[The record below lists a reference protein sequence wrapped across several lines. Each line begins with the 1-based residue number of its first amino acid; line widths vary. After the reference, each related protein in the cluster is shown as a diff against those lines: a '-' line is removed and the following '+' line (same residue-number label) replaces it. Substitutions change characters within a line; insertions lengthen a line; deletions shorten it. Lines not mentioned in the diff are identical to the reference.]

1 MVMRRTEFMLFLAL
15 NFTMFI
21 IFADSVV
28 PQDEVEA
35 LEEIMTLMGATN
47 WRLNGN
53 SCQLEM
59 TSEVPKP
66 HPEADA
72 RVQCDIDCNTDNSSE
87 CHVVSFIH
95 KFYSLNGVLPRELVK
110 LPYLQTI
117 DFAYNYLGGKIPSEL
132 GSTRLQSISVL
143 GNRLSGEIPGELGNI
158 TTLTYLNLEANN
170 FSGTIPSDLGKL
182 INLQYLI
189 LSSNRLTGMLPASLA
204 ELKSLTDFRISDN
217 NFSGSI
223 PNFIQN
229 WRQLS
234 KIELIGTGLRGPIP
248 SYVSLLHNLTDVRIS
263 DISGP
268 TQGFPPLDNANGLLT
283 VVLRN
288 CNISGEI
295 PAYIW
300 QRRDLQLLDVSFNKL
315 VGGISND
322 IVGRSLRYV
331 FLTNNMLSG
340 GIPDTLLI
348 EGATIDLSYNN
359 FTWQGP
365 NQPACRPNMNLYI
378 NLFKSSGT
386 TLQDILPCTNN
397 ARCPKYGCSLHVNSG
412 GDDLRIRENGVD
424 VLFEGDASFDGGAGS
439 FHSTTH
445 NWGLSSTGDFLDDNI
460 QTNRYVESLQ
470 NSTNLPSIYTT
481 ARLSPLSLTY
491 ISYCLENGNYVV
503 DLHFAEI
510 QYMNDSTYRSLGRRV
525 FDIYI
530 QGKLV
535 KKDFN
540 IEDVVG
546 IKRPLVLPFNASVIN
561 NTLEIQFYW
570 AGKGTAR
577 FPKRGRYGPLI
588 SAISVNPYSKTCS
601 IGKKT
606 NKIMYVGFSLAGL
619 CLVFI
624 ISAVIWW
631 KGCSKAKKKKNKDF
645 EGLEL
650 KTVSFSFKQLNTATN
665 NFNASHK
672 IGEGGFGPVYKGR
685 LRDGTVVAVK
695 QLSSRSRQGNR
706 EFLTEIGVIS
716 CLQHPNLVKLYG
728 CCVEEDQLLL
738 VYEYLENNSLA
749 NALFGSNKSRLL
761 LDWATRFKICI
772 GIARGLAF
780 LHEESRLK
788 IVHRDIK
795 ATNVLLDKD
804 LNPKISDF
812 GLARLDEDEHTHVST
827 RVAGTIGYMAP
838 EYALWG
844 HLSDK
849 ADVYS
854 FGVVALEVVSGK
866 NNNKYIPNNDS
877 VCLLDWA
884 YRLQTSKQLE
894 ELFDERLESKINI
907 EEAEIM
913 VKVALLCTS
922 ISPSTRPTMS
932 EVVSMLEG
940 VTCVPEIAPEV
951 GRYFEDLR
959 FQTMR
964 GSNQGDRTESSMDTQ
979 YSATLKSDTRF
990 LGSSNDCFEVVSV
1003 DTRSY

>member
-1 MVMRRTEFMLFLAL
+1 MKKTDFMLFLAL
-15 NFTMFI
+15 NITMFI
-21 IFADSVV
+21 RLADSIV

-35 LEEIMTLMGATN
+35 LEEIMSLMGATN

-53 SCQLEM
+53 SCQLEPI
-59 TSEVPKP
+59 SQVLKP
-66 HPEADA
+66 HPEAD
-72 RVQCDIDCNTDNSSE
+72 VKVGCDIDCNNENSTN
-87 CHVVSFIH
+87 CHVVSFVH

-117 DFAYNYLGGKIPSEL
+117 DFAYNFLGGKIPPEL
-132 GSTRLQSISVL
+132 GSMRLQSM
-143 GNRLSGEIPGELGNI
+143 
-158 TTLTYLNLEANN
+158 NLEANN

-182 INLQYLI
+182 INLQALI
-189 LSSNRLTGMLPASLA
+189 LSSNRLTGMLPPSFA
-204 ELKSLTDFRISDN
+204 ELTSLMDFRISDN

-223 PNFIQN
+223 PNFLQN

-234 KIELIGTGLRGPIP
+234 KLELIGTGLRGPIP
-248 SYVSLLHNLTDVRIS
+248 SYISLLRNLTDLRIS

-268 TQGFPPLDNANGLLT
+268 TQPFPPLDNANGLLT

-288 CNISGEI
+288 CNVSGEI

-315 VGGISND
+315 VGGIAYD
-322 IVGRSLRYV
+322 I
-331 FLTNNMLSG
+331 
-340 GIPDTLLI
+340 
-348 EGATIDLSYNN
+348 ID
-359 FTWQGP
+359 
-365 NQPACRPNMNLYI
+365 
-378 NLFKSSGT
+378 
-386 TLQDILPCTNN
+386 
-397 ARCPKYGCSLHVNSG
+397 GCSLHVNSG
-412 GDDLRIRENGVD
+412 GNDIRVREKGAN

-439 FHSTTH
+439 FHKTTN

-470 NSTNLPSIYTT
+470 NETNLPSIYTT

-491 ISYCLENGNYVV
+491 ISYCLENGDYIV

-510 QYMNDSTYRSLGRRV
+510 QYTNDSTYRSLGRRV
-525 FDIYI
+525 FDIYM

-535 KKDFN
+535 KREFN

-546 IKRPLVLPFNASVIN
+546 IRRPLVLPLNATVTN
-561 NTLEIQFYW
+561 NMLEIRFYW
-570 AGKGTAR
+570 AGKGTTR
-577 FPKRGRYGPLI
+577 FPKRGRYGPI
-588 SAISVNPYSKTCS
+588 VSAISVNPYSKICS
-601 IGKKT
+601 TGGKKT
-606 NKIMYVGFSLAGL
+606 KKILYVGFAIAGL
-619 CLVFI
+619 CLVLI

-631 KGCSKAKKKKNKDF
+631 KGCPKQRKSNNKDF

-665 NFNASHK
+665 NFDASHK
-672 IGEGGFGPVYKGR
+672 LGEGGFGPGT

-749 NALFGSNKSRLL
+749 NALFGSNKNQIK
-761 LDWATRFKICI
+761 LDWPTRFKICV

-854 FGVVALEVVSGK
+854 FGVVALEIVSGK
-866 NNNKYIPNNDS
+866 NNNKYIPHNDS
-877 VCLLDWA
+877 A
-884 YRLQTSKQLE
+884 YRLQTSEKYDDL
-894 ELFDERLESKINI
+894 LDERLESRINK
-907 EEAEIM
+907 EEAERM

-922 ISPSTRPTMS
+922 GSPSTRPTMS
-932 EVVSMLEG
+932 EVVNMLEG
-940 VTCVPEIAPEV
+940 MTRVPEIEPEV
-951 GRYFEDLR
+951 GRFFEDLR
-959 FQTMR
+959 FKTMR
-964 GSNQGDRTESSMDTQ
+964 DGNQAGHSQSSMKTQ
-979 YSATLKSDTRF
+979 YSDNTGKNDTRF
-990 LGSSNDCFEVVSV
+990 LSTSSNDRFQV
-1003 DTRSY
+1003 DFISQHD